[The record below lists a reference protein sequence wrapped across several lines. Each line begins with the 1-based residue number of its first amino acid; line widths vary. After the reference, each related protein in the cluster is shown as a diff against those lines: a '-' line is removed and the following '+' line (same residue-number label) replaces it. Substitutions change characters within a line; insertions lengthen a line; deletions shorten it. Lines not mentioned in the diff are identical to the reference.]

1 MLVFEG
7 EFSVLVVVEAC
18 VLPALFSVAGI
29 TLCTVT
35 PAMLVITFMAAV
47 AVLFGFYLVYGF
59 LMTAHTDNLF
69 MLAF

>member
-29 TLCTVT
+29 TLCAVT
-35 PAMLVITFMAAV
+35 PTMLIIILVAAV
-47 AVLFGFYLVYGF
+47 AGLFRFYVGNSFFVAGL
-59 LMTAHTDNLF
+59 TDGLF
-69 MLAF
+69 VFAF